1 MTEATFFR
9 TTALAA
15 AAAVL
20 SVATLTMCG
29 ETVLP
34 HILPFGE
41 PWLTIMNIIVWW
53 LLIVV
58 ALHLVRWVYLGISGR
73 GPDLSQ

>member
-9 TTALAA
+9 TAALAA
-15 AAAVL
+15 AAAVI
-20 SVATLTMCG
+20 SVATLTICN
-29 ETVLP
+29 EAVLP
-34 HILPFGE
+34 HILPFGQ
-41 PWLTIMNIIVWW
+41 PWLTIVNIIVWW

-58 ALHLVRWVYLGISGR
+58 AVHLVRWVYLGLSGR